1 MHQQLLGFDLGIGVE
16 PPASCLRLVVVSG
29 GGWCRNLRN
38 EKYWILSRHKF
49 LVRPSQ
55 FARPGIRRDNNI
67 YINKTERSKVAQTE
81 GSNDLRKL

>member
-1 MHQQLLGFDLGIGVE
+1 MVG
-16 PPASCLRLVVVSG
+16 SG
-29 GGWCRNLRN
+29 GGGCCKNLRN

-67 YINKTERSKVAQTE
+67 YINKTESFKVAQT
-81 GSNDLRKL
+81 GRFKRSKVF